1 MFRSNDYYKCRST
14 VAAILAR
21 NSRNFLARLRENWN
35 AGRGR
40 HRSAF
45 SLGDPAECFSPNPIT
60 VQTNAKTVVL
70 ALVSIIPSVTQLR
83 AQKLDPSLYSSLEWR
98 MIGPFRGGR
107 TIGATGVRGQP
118 NVFYVGVNNGGV
130 WKTTDAGRVWT
141 PIFDEQP
148 TGSVGDVAV
157 APSNPNVIYVGSGE
171 GVQRPDLSTGDG
183 IYKSTDA
190 GKTWRHLGLRDGQQ
204 IGSVIVDPRDENRV
218 FAGVLGHPYGPNA
231 ERGVYRSTNGGET
244 FERVLYKDENTG
256 AAQVGFDPS
265 NPQIVY
271 AALWAGRQGPWENAS
286 WNGPLS
292 GLFKSVDGGS
302 TWRQIGKGFPSAGEG
317 LGRIGFTIA
326 PSDPRRM
333 YATVDAPTLG
343 GIYRSDDA
351 GETWRR
357 TNDEVRVWGRA
368 SDFAEVKVDPRNSD
382 VVYSANTSTYRS
394 TDGGTTFTAIK
405 GAPGGDDYHRIW
417 INPDNSDIMI
427 IAADQ
432 GATITVNGGKT
443 WSSWYNQP
451 TAQFYHV
458 ITDNRVP
465 YWVYGG
471 QQESGSVG
479 TMSRGD
485 YGAIT
490 FREWNPV
497 GAEEY
502 GYIAPDPLDPN
513 IIYGG
518 KLTRFDQRSREV
530 QSVTP
535 EPVSSGKYRF
545 LRTAPVIFSTVDP
558 YVLYYAGN
566 VLFKTTNGGHSWDV
580 ISPDLTR
587 QNYDVPAAYGIFTNG
602 DPSRAK
608 NRGVIYT
615 VAPSFK
621 SVNTIWTGSDDG
633 VIKLTRDGGKTWTDV
648 TPAALTPWSK
658 VSLMEASHFD
668 DQSAYAAI
676 NRFKLDDLHPHIYR
690 THDLGKTWKEIVN
703 GIPGNEVVN
712 SVRED
717 PVRRGLLFAG
727 TERAVYF
734 SLDDGERWQPLRLN
748 MPATSIRDLVIHDD
762 DIVVGTHGRSFW
774 ILDDMTPLRQ
784 LNAKTASAE
793 TFLFKPKLTY
803 RFRRNK
809 NTDTP
814 LSPEEP
820 AGKNPPDGA
829 IINYRLGADSGTPVV
844 LEILDAT
851 GKTIRTFSSAD
862 SVEPVDTHLNV
873 PTYWVRPQQR
883 LAATRGTH
891 RFVWDLHYP
900 PPQVLA
906 HDYPISAIY
915 GDTPRTPLGPAVLP
929 GTYTVRLSANGQRY
943 TQPLTIKMDPRVQI
957 TDAGL
962 RLQRDIGVR
971 MNDAISRDFAALAEV
986 RARRV
991 VLRTSRDG
999 AKAKELADS
1008 LVALDS
1014 ALARVENGV
1023 QTANAAGLV
1032 ALNEQLAGILDA
1044 VEGADAEPTTQVV
1057 AAASDL
1063 EKSLAVALAQWAE
1076 IKRTRLRPN
1085 R

>member
-1 MFRSNDYYKCRST
+1 MILGRRPGNFFVPRRSFGRSFPFGHVKCACWPALSSLC
-14 VAAILAR
+14 I
-21 NSRNFLARLRENWN
+21 F
-35 AGRGR
+35 
-40 HRSAF
+40 
-45 SLGDPAECFSPNPIT
+45 LGDLSPQLHFTEPEIVHT
-60 VQTNAKTVVL
+60 PKKAALL
-70 ALVSIIPSVTQLR
+70 ALVAISSSSIELR

-118 NVFYVGVNNGGV
+118 NVFYIGVNNGGV

-148 TGSVGDVAV
+148 TGSIGDVAV
-157 APSNPNVIYVGSGE
+157 APSNPNVLYVGSGE
-171 GVQRPDLSTGDG
+171 GVQRPDLSSGDG
-183 IYKSTDA
+183 IYKSVDA

-204 IGSVIVDPRDENRV
+204 IGSVIVDPRDENKIFV
-218 FAGVLGHPYGPNA
+218 GVLGHPYGPNT
-231 ERGVYRSTNGGET
+231 ERGVYRSTNGGES

-292 GLFKSVDGGS
+292 SLFKSADGGT
-302 TWRQIGKGFPSAGEG
+302 TWRQIGKGFPSAEQG

-333 YATVDAPTLG
+333 YATVEAPTLG

-357 TNDEVRVWGRA
+357 TNDEVRVWDRA
-368 SDFAEVKVDPRNSD
+368 SDFAEVKVDPRNPD

-394 TDGGTTFTAIK
+394 SDGGTTWTAIK

-417 INPDNSDIMI
+417 INPDNPEIMI

-458 ITDNRVP
+458 ITDNRIP

-471 QQESGSVG
+471 QQESGSIG

-490 FREWNPV
+490 FREWNSV
-497 GAEEY
+497 GVEEY
-502 GYIAPDPLDPN
+502 GYVAPDPLDPN

-518 KLTRFDQRSREV
+518 KITRFDQRSREV
-530 QSVTP
+530 QNISP
-535 EPVSSGKYRF
+535 EAVRSGKYRF
-545 LRTAPVIFSTVDP
+545 LRTAPVIFSIVDP
-558 YVLYYAGN
+558 HTLYYAGN

-587 QNYDVPAAYGIFTNG
+587 QNYDVPQAYGIFTDG
-602 DPSRAK
+602 DLSRAK
-608 NRGVIYT
+608 NRGVIYA
-615 VAPSFK
+615 VAPSFRN
-621 SVNTIWTGSDDG
+621 VNTIWTGSDDG
-633 VIKLTRDGGKTWTDV
+633 VMNLTRDGGKTWTNV

-658 VSLMEASHFD
+658 VSQLEASHFD
-668 DQSAYAAI
+668 DESAYAAI

-690 THDLGKTWKEIVN
+690 THDGGKSWKEIVN
-703 GIPGNEVVN
+703 GIPANEVVN

-727 TERAVYF
+727 TERAAYF
-734 SLDDGERWQPLRLN
+734 SLDDGEQWQPLRLN

-762 DIVVGTHGRSFW
+762 DIIVGTHGRSFW

-784 LNAKTASAE
+784 LDAKAGSAE

-814 LSPEEP
+814 LPPEEP

-844 LEILDAT
+844 LDILDDA
-851 GKTIRTFSSAD
+851 GHIVRSFSSAD
-862 SVEPVDTHLNV
+862 SVEPIETDLPV

-883 LAATRGTH
+883 LARSRGTH

-900 PPQVLA
+900 SPKVLG

-915 GDTPRTPLGPAVLP
+915 GDTPRFPLGPAVLP
-929 GTYTVRLSANGQRY
+929 GTYAVRLTANGRTY
-943 TQPLTIKMDPRVQI
+943 TQPLVIKMDPRVQI

-962 RLQRDIGVR
+962 RLQRDLGVR
-971 MNDAISRDFAALAEV
+971 MNDAISRDFAALSEV
-986 RARRV
+986 RAQRTL
-991 VLRTSRDG
+991 LRAQREG
-999 AKAKELADS
+999 AKAKEVADS

-1014 ALARVENGV
+1014 LLAKIESGARGG
-1023 QTANAAGLV
+1023 APLGLV
-1032 ALNEQLAGILDA
+1032 VLNEQLAGILDA
-1044 VEGADAEPTTQVV
+1044 VEGADAEPTTRVV
-1057 AAASDL
+1057 AAAGDL
-1063 EKSLAVALAQWAE
+1063 EKSLAAILAQWSDIQRTR
-1076 IKRTRLRPN
+1076 IKRDRK
-1085 R
+1085 

>member
-1 MFRSNDYYKCRST
+1 MLATRPLTIFVT
-14 VAAILAR
+14 LLAAVI
-21 NSRNFLARLRENWN
+21 
-35 AGRGR
+35 
-40 HRSAF
+40 
-45 SLGDPAECFSPNPIT
+45 SLPAEG
-60 VQTNAKTVVL
+60 
-70 ALVSIIPSVTQLR
+70 
-83 AQKLDPSLYSSLEWR
+83 QKVDPSLYSSLEWR
-98 MIGPFRGGR
+98 MIGPFRAGR

-130 WKTTDAGRVWT
+130 WKTTDYGRVWT
-141 PIFDEQP
+141 PIFDAQA
-148 TGSVGDVAV
+148 TGSIGDLAV
-157 APSNPNVIYVGSGE
+157 APSNPNVIYVGTGE

-183 IYKSTDA
+183 VYKSTDA

-204 IGSVIVDPRDENRV
+204 IGGVIVDPRDENRIFV
-218 FAGVLGHPYGPNA
+218 AVLGHPYGPNP
-231 ERGVYRSTNGGET
+231 ERGVYRSTNGGES

-256 AAQVGFDPS
+256 AIQVSFDPA
-265 NPQIVY
+265 NPQTVY

-292 GLFKSVDGGS
+292 GLFKSVDGGT
-302 TWRQIGKGFPSAGEG
+302 TWRQLTTGLPTTAQG

-333 YATVDAPTLG
+333 YATVDAPTQG

-368 SDFAEVKVDPRNSD
+368 SDFAEVKVDPRNPD
-382 VVYSANTSTYRS
+382 VMYSANTSTYRS
-394 TDGGTTFTAIK
+394 TDGGKTFTAIK

-417 INPDNSDIMI
+417 INPDNPEIML
-427 IAADQ
+427 IASDQ
-432 GATITVNGGKT
+432 GATITVNGGAT

-458 ITDNRVP
+458 ITDNRIP

-502 GYIAPDPLDPN
+502 GYVAPDPLDPN

-518 KLTRFDQRSREV
+518 KISRFDQRSREV
-530 QSVTP
+530 QNISP
-535 EPVSSGKYRF
+535 EVVRSGKYRF
-545 LRTAPVIFSTVDP
+545 LRTAPIIFSPVDP
-558 YVLYYAGN
+558 HALYYGSN
-566 VLFKTTNGGHSWDV
+566 VLFKTVNGGHSWDIV
-580 ISPDLTR
+580 SPDLTR
-587 QNYDVPAAYGIFTNG
+587 QTYDVPSSYGMYTDGNL
-602 DPSRAK
+602 DRAR

-615 VAPSFK
+615 IAPSFRDA
-621 SVNTIWTGSDDG
+621 NTIWTGSDDG
-633 VIKLTRDGGKTWTDV
+633 SIQLTRDGGKTWRNV
-648 TPAALTPWSK
+648 TPSALTPWSK

-690 THDLGKTWKEIVN
+690 THDGGVSWKEIVN
-703 GIPGNEVVN
+703 GIPADEVVN

-717 PVRRGLLFAG
+717 PLRRGLLFAG

-734 SLDDGERWQPLRLN
+734 SLDDGEQWQPLRLN

-774 ILDDMTPLRQ
+774 ILDDMTPIRQ
-784 LNAKTASAE
+784 IAARTSPAE

-814 LSPEEP
+814 LPPEEP

-829 IINYRLGADSGTPVV
+829 IINYRLGSDVKTPVV
-844 LEILDAT
+844 LEVVNAS
-851 GKTIRTFSSAD
+851 GGVVRAFSSAD
-862 SVEPVDTHLNV
+862 SVEPIETDLNV
-873 PTYWVRPQQR
+873 PTYWLRPPQR
-883 LAATRGTH
+883 VASNAGTH
-891 RFVWDLHYP
+891 RFVWDLHYAP
-900 PPQVLA
+900 PKVLG

-915 GDTPRTPLGPAVLP
+915 GDTPRYPLGPAVLP
-929 GTYTVRLSANGQRY
+929 GEYTVRLSVNGRSY
-943 TQPLTIKMDPRVQI
+943 SQPLTVKMDPRAPI
-957 TDAGL
+957 TAAGL
-962 RLQRDIGVR
+962 KLQHDIGVR
-971 MNDAISRDFAALAEV
+971 MNDAISRDFTALGEV
-986 RARRV
+986 RRQRALLKAQRE
-991 VLRTSRDG
+991 G
-999 AKAKELADS
+999 AKAGEVADS
-1008 LVALDS
+1008 LVALDT
-1014 ALARVENGV
+1014 ALGAIESGPRTGTAQNLVRLNG
-1023 QTANAAGLV
+1023 
-1032 ALNEQLAGILDA
+1032 ELAGVLDA
-1044 VEGADAEPTTQVV
+1044 VEGADMDPTAQTV
-1057 AAASDL
+1057 AAAADL
-1063 EKSLAVALAQWAE
+1063 ERSLAAVLVQWSE
-1076 IKRTRLRPN
+1076 IQRTRLRRN
-1085 R
+1085 

>member
-1 MFRSNDYYKCRST
+1 MPTIRPVLVLLTLVTGAISSP
-14 VAAILAR
+14 VAA
-21 NSRNFLARLRENWN
+21 
-35 AGRGR
+35 
-40 HRSAF
+40 
-45 SLGDPAECFSPNPIT
+45 
-60 VQTNAKTVVL
+60 
-70 ALVSIIPSVTQLR
+70 
-83 AQKLDPSLYSSLEWR
+83 QKVDPSLYSSLEWR
-98 MIGPFRGGR
+98 MIGPFRAGR

-130 WKTTDAGRVWT
+130 WKTTDYGRVWT
-141 PIFDEQP
+141 PIFDAQP
-148 TGSVGDVAV
+148 TGSIGDLAV
-157 APSNPNVIYVGSGE
+157 APSNPSVIYVGTGE

-204 IGSVIVDPRDENRV
+204 IGGVIVDPRDENRIFV
-218 FAGVLGHPYGPNA
+218 AVLGHPYGPNP

-256 AAQVGFDPS
+256 AIQVGFDPT
-265 NPQIVY
+265 NPRIVY
-271 AALWAGRQGPWENAS
+271 AALWAGRQGPWENAE

-292 GLFKSVDGGS
+292 GLFKSIDGGT
-302 TWRQIGKGFPSAGEG
+302 TWRQLTGGLPTTAHG

-351 GETWRR
+351 GESWRR
-357 TNDEVRVWGRA
+357 TNSEVRVWGRA
-368 SDFAEVKVDPRNSD
+368 SDFAEVKVDPRNPD
-382 VVYSANTSTYRS
+382 VMYSANTSTYRS
-394 TDGGTTFTAIK
+394 TDGGKTFTAIK

-417 INPDNSDIMI
+417 INPDNPDIML
-427 IAADQ
+427 IASDQ

-458 ITDNRVP
+458 ITDNRIP

-479 TMSRGD
+479 TTSRGD

-502 GYIAPDPLDPN
+502 GYVAPDPLDPN

-518 KLTRFDQRSREV
+518 RISRFDQRSREV
-530 QSVTP
+530 QNVSP
-535 EPVSSGKYRF
+535 EAVRSGNYRF
-545 LRTAPVIFSTVDP
+545 LRTAPIIFSTVDP
-558 YVLYYAGN
+558 HALYYGSN
-566 VLFKTTNGGHSWDV
+566 VLFKTVNGGHSWNIV
-580 ISPDLTR
+580 SPDLTR
-587 QNYDVPAAYGIFTNG
+587 QNYDVPSSYGMYTDGNL
-602 DPSRAK
+602 DRAK

-615 VAPSFK
+615 IAPSFRNA
-621 SVNTIWTGSDDG
+621 NTIWTGSDDG
-633 VIKLTRDGGKTWTDV
+633 FIQLTRDGGKSWTNV
-648 TPAALTPWSK
+648 TPGALTPWSK

-690 THDLGKTWKEIVN
+690 THDGGVRWKEIVN
-703 GIPGNEVVN
+703 GIPDNEVVN

-717 PVRRGLLFAG
+717 PLRPGLLFAG

-734 SLDDGERWQPLRLN
+734 SLDDGEQWQPLRLN

-784 LNAKTASAE
+784 LAAKTAVAE

-814 LSPEEP
+814 LPPEEP

-829 IINYRLGADSGTPVV
+829 IINYRLASDARAPVV
-844 LEILDAT
+844 LEILNIS
-851 GKTIRTFSSAD
+851 GGVVRSFSSAD
-862 SVEPVDTHLNV
+862 SVEPVEADLNV
-873 PTYWVRPQQR
+873 PTYWLRPPQP
-883 LAATRGTH
+883 LASTAGTH

-900 PPQVLA
+900 PPRVPGYE
-906 HDYPISAIY
+906 YPISAIY
-915 GDTPRTPLGPAVLP
+915 GDTPRHPLGPAVLP
-929 GTYTVRLSANGQRY
+929 GGYTVRLTVSGRTY
-943 TQPLTIKMDPRVQI
+943 SQPLTIKMDPRAPI

-962 RLQRDIGVR
+962 RLQHDIGVR
-971 MNDAISRDFAALAEV
+971 MNNAISRDFAALGEV
-986 RARRV
+986 RRQRSLLKIRREE
-991 VLRTSRDG
+991 
-999 AKAKELADS
+999 AKAGEVADS
-1008 LVALDS
+1008 LTALDS
-1014 ALARVENGV
+1014 VLAAIESGPRTGTAENLARLNG
-1023 QTANAAGLV
+1023 
-1032 ALNEQLAGILDA
+1032 ELAGVLDV
-1044 VEGADAEPTTQVV
+1044 VEGADMDPTTQVV
-1057 AAASDL
+1057 AAAAEL
-1063 EKSLAVALAQWAE
+1063 ERSLDSVLAQWSE
-1076 IKRTRLRPN
+1076 IQRTRLHRN
-1085 R
+1085 SR

>member
-1 MFRSNDYYKCRST
+1 
-14 VAAILAR
+14 
-21 NSRNFLARLRENWN
+21 
-35 AGRGR
+35 
-40 HRSAF
+40 
-45 SLGDPAECFSPNPIT
+45 
-60 VQTNAKTVVL
+60 
-70 ALVSIIPSVTQLR
+70 
-83 AQKLDPSLYSSLEWR
+83 
-98 MIGPFRGGR
+98 
-107 TIGATGVRGQP
+107 
-118 NVFYVGVNNGGV
+118 
-130 WKTTDAGRVWT
+130 
-141 PIFDEQP
+141 
-148 TGSVGDVAV
+148 
-157 APSNPNVIYVGSGE
+157 
-171 GVQRPDLSTGDG
+171 
-183 IYKSTDA
+183 
-190 GKTWRHLGLRDGQQ
+190 
-204 IGSVIVDPRDENRV
+204 
-218 FAGVLGHPYGPNA
+218 
-231 ERGVYRSTNGGET
+231 
-244 FERVLYKDENTG
+244 
-256 AAQVGFDPS
+256 
-265 NPQIVY
+265 
-271 AALWAGRQGPWENAS
+271 
-286 WNGPLS
+286 
-292 GLFKSVDGGS
+292 
-302 TWRQIGKGFPSAGEG
+302 
-317 LGRIGFTIA
+317 
-326 PSDPRRM
+326 
-333 YATVDAPTLG
+333 
-343 GIYRSDDA
+343 
-351 GETWRR
+351 
-357 TNDEVRVWGRA
+357 VRVWGRA
-368 SDFAEVKVDPRNSD
+368 SDFAEVKVDPRNPD

-417 INPDNSDIMI
+417 INPDNPQIMI

-432 GATITVNGGKT
+432 GATITVNGGQT

-458 ITDNRVP
+458 ITDNRIP

-502 GYIAPDPLDPN
+502 GYVAPDPLDPN

-530 QSVTP
+530 QSVAP
-535 EPVSSGKYRF
+535 EAVSSGKYRF
-545 LRTAPVIFSTVDP
+545 LRTAPVIFSTVDQH
-558 YVLYYAGN
+558 VLYYAGN
-566 VLFKTTNGGHSWDV
+566 VLFKTMNGGHSWDV

-587 QNYDVPAAYGIFTNG
+587 QNYDVPAAYSMFTNG
-602 DPSRAK
+602 DLSRAK

-621 SVNTIWTGSDDG
+621 SLNTIWTGSDDG

-703 GIPGNEVVN
+703 GIPDNEVVN

-727 TERAVYF
+727 TERAAYF
-734 SLDDGERWQPLRLN
+734 SLDDGEHWQPLRLN

-774 ILDDMTPLRQ
+774 ILDDMTLLRQ
-784 LNAKTASAE
+784 LNAKSASSE

-803 RFRRNK
+803 RFRRDR

-814 LSPEEP
+814 LPPEEP

-851 GKTIRTFSSAD
+851 GKTIRSFSSAD
-862 SVEPVDTHLNV
+862 SVEPMDTHLNV

-883 LAATRGTH
+883 LAATRGSH

-943 TQPLTIKMDPRVQI
+943 TQPLTIRMDPRVQI

-971 MNDAISRDFAALAEV
+971 MNDAISRDFAALSEV
-986 RARRV
+986 RAQRV
-991 VLRTSRDG
+991 VLRTTREG

-1014 ALARVENGV
+1014 TLARVENGAEA
-1023 QTANAAGLV
+1023 ANAVGLV
-1032 ALNEQLAGILDA
+1032 ALNEQLAGILDT

-1063 EKSLAVALAQWAE
+1063 ERSLAAALARWSDF
-1076 IKRTRLRPN
+1076 KRTRLNTKR
-1085 R
+1085 

>member
-1 MFRSNDYYKCRST
+1 MESH
-14 VAAILAR
+14 A
-21 NSRNFLARLRENWN
+21 
-35 AGRGR
+35 
-40 HRSAF
+40 
-45 SLGDPAECFSPNPIT
+45 
-60 VQTNAKTVVL
+60 Q
-70 ALVSIIPSVTQLR
+70 QLD
-83 AQKLDPSLYSSLEWR
+83 ASLYSNLRWR
-98 MIGPFRGGR
+98 MVGPFRAGR
-107 TIGATGVRGQP
+107 TVGASGVRGQP
-118 NVFYVGVNNGGV
+118 NVFYIGVNNGGV
-130 WKTTDAGRVWT
+130 WKTTDFGHTWA

-148 TGSVGDVAV
+148 TGSIGDLAV
-157 APSNPNVIYVGSGE
+157 AQSNPNVVYVGTGE
-171 GVQRPDLSTGDG
+171 GLQRPDLSTGDG
-183 IYKSTDA
+183 VYKSTDA

-204 IGSVIVDPRDENRV
+204 IGGIIIDPRDENRIFV
-218 FAGVLGHPYGPNA
+218 AVLGHPYGPNA

-244 FERVLYKDENTG
+244 FEKVLYKDENTG
-256 AAQVGFDPS
+256 AIQVAFDPT
-265 NPQIVY
+265 NPQTVY
-271 AALWAGRQGPWENAS
+271 ASLWAGRQGPWENSS

-292 GLFKSVDGGS
+292 GLFKSVDGGT
-302 TWRQIGKGFPSAGEG
+302 TWRQIGKGFPTAAQG

-326 PSDPRRM
+326 PSDPQRM
-333 YATVDAPTLG
+333 YGTVDAPTLG

-368 SDFAEVKVDPRNSD
+368 SDFAEVKVDPRNPD
-382 VVYSANTSTYRS
+382 VMYSANTSTYRS
-394 TDGGTTFTAIK
+394 TDGGKTFTAIK

-417 INPDNSDIMI
+417 INPDNPDIML

-458 ITDNRVP
+458 ITDNQIP

-490 FREWNPV
+490 FREWNQV
-497 GAEEY
+497 GVEEY
-502 GYIAPDPLDPN
+502 GYVAPDPLDPN

-518 KLTRFDQRSREV
+518 KISRFDQRSREV
-530 QSVTP
+530 QNISP
-535 EPVSSGKYRF
+535 EAVRSGKYRF

-558 YVLYYAGN
+558 HILYFAGN

-587 QNYDVPAAYGIFTNG
+587 QTYDVPASYGIFTNG
-602 DPSRAK
+602 DPSRAQ

-615 VAPSFK
+615 VAPSFRN
-621 SVNTIWTGSDDG
+621 VNTIWTGSDDG
-633 VIKLTRDGGKTWTDV
+633 VINLTRDGGKTWTNV

-668 DQSAYAAI
+668 DETAYAAI

-690 THDLGKTWKEIVN
+690 THDGGKSWTEIVN
-703 GIPGNEVVN
+703 GIPEGEVVN

-734 SLDDGERWQPLRLN
+734 SLDDGGHWQSLRLN

-784 LNAKTASAE
+784 LDVRPASE
-793 TFLFKPKLTY
+793 TFLFKPKLAY

-814 LSPEEP
+814 LPPEEP

-829 IINYRLGADSGTPVV
+829 IIRYRIGSGATTPVV
-844 LEILDAT
+844 LDILDGA
-851 GKTIRTFSSAD
+851 GKVVRTYSSAD
-862 SVEPVDTHLNV
+862 SVQAIETDLNV
-873 PTYWVRPQQR
+873 PTYWVRPPRR
-883 LAATRGTH
+883 LAATHGTH
-891 RFVWDLHYP
+891 TFVWDLHYP
-900 PPQVLA
+900 PPQVLS
-906 HDYPISAIY
+906 HEYPISAIY
-915 GDTPRTPLGPAVLP
+915 GDTPRYPLGPAVLP
-929 GTYTVRLSANGQRY
+929 GTYTVRLTVNGRRY
-943 TQPLTIKMDPRVQI
+943 DQPLTVKMDPRVRI
-957 TDAGL
+957 SAVGL
-962 RLQRDIGVR
+962 RLQHDIGVR
-971 MNDAISRDFAALAEV
+971 MNDAISRDFAALSEI
-986 RARRV
+986 RAQRGL
-991 VLRTSRDG
+991 LRTQREG
-999 AKAKELADS
+999 AKAKEVADS
-1008 LVALDS
+1008 LIALDS
-1014 ALARVENGV
+1014 TLAGLENSGRG
-1023 QTANAAGLV
+1023 AAAAGFV
-1032 ALNEQLAGILDA
+1032 QLNEQLAGVLDT

-1057 AAASDL
+1057 AAASSL
-1063 EKSLAVALAQWAE
+1063 EQSLNALLARWSE
-1076 IKRTRLRPN
+1076 IRRTRVRSD
-1085 R
+1085 RQ

>member
-1 MFRSNDYYKCRST
+1 MPTTRPVLVFLAVVMGAVSSP
-14 VAAILAR
+14 VAAQ
-21 NSRNFLARLRENWN
+21 E
-35 AGRGR
+35 
-40 HRSAF
+40 
-45 SLGDPAECFSPNPIT
+45 
-60 VQTNAKTVVL
+60 V
-70 ALVSIIPSVTQLR
+70 
-83 AQKLDPSLYSSLEWR
+83 DPSLYSSLEWR
-98 MIGPFRGGR
+98 MIGPFRAGR

-130 WKTTDAGRVWT
+130 WKTTDYGRVWT
-141 PIFDEQP
+141 PIFDAQP
-148 TGSVGDVAV
+148 TGSIGDLAV
-157 APSNPNVIYVGSGE
+157 APSNPSVIYVGTGE

-190 GKTWRHLGLRDGQQ
+190 GKTWRHLGLRAGQQ
-204 IGSVIVDPRDENRV
+204 IGGVIVDPRDENRIFV
-218 FAGVLGHPYGPNA
+218 AVLGHPYGPNP

-256 AAQVGFDPS
+256 AIQVGFDPT

-286 WNGPLS
+286 WNGTLS
-292 GLFKSVDGGS
+292 GLFKSIDGGT
-302 TWRQIGKGFPSAGEG
+302 TWRQLTSGLPTTAQG

-351 GETWRR
+351 GESWRR
-357 TNDEVRVWGRA
+357 TNSEVRVWGRA
-368 SDFAEVKVDPRNSD
+368 SDFAEVKVDPRNPD
-382 VVYSANTSTYRS
+382 VMYSANTSTYRS
-394 TDGGTTFTAIK
+394 TDGGKTFTAIK

-417 INPDNSDIMI
+417 INPDNPDIML
-427 IAADQ
+427 IASDQ

-458 ITDNRVP
+458 ITDNRIP

-479 TMSRGD
+479 TTSRGD

-502 GYIAPDPLDPN
+502 GYVAPDPLDPN

-518 KLTRFDQRSREV
+518 KISRFDQRSREV
-530 QSVTP
+530 QNISP
-535 EPVSSGKYRF
+535 EAARSGKYRF
-545 LRTAPVIFSTVDP
+545 LRTAPIIFSTVDP
-558 YVLYYAGN
+558 HVLYYGSN
-566 VLFKTTNGGHSWDV
+566 VLFKTVNGGHSWDIV
-580 ISPDLTR
+580 SPDLTR
-587 QNYDVPAAYGIFTNG
+587 QNYDVPPSYGMYTDGNLE
-602 DPSRAK
+602 RAK

-615 VAPSFK
+615 IAPSFRNA
-621 SVNTIWTGSDDG
+621 NTIWIGSDDG
-633 VIKLTRDGGKTWTDV
+633 FIQLTRDGGKTWTNV
-648 TPAALTPWSK
+648 TPGALTPWSK

-690 THDLGKTWKEIVN
+690 THDGGVSWKEIVN
-703 GIPGNEVVN
+703 GIPDNEVVN
-712 SVRED
+712 SIRED
-717 PVRRGLLFAG
+717 PLRPGLLFAG

-734 SLDDGERWQPLRLN
+734 SLDDGEQWQPLRLN

-784 LNAKTASAE
+784 LAAKTAVAE

-814 LSPEEP
+814 LPPEEP

-829 IINYRLGADSGTPVV
+829 IINYRLGSDARAPVV
-844 LEILDAT
+844 LAILNSS
-851 GKTIRTFSSAD
+851 GGVVRSFSSAD
-862 SVEPVDTHLNV
+862 SVEPIEADLNV
-873 PTYWVRPQQR
+873 PTYWLRPPQP
-883 LAATRGTH
+883 LASTASTH

-900 PPQVLA
+900 PPKVLGYA
-906 HDYPISAIY
+906 YPISAIY
-915 GDTPRTPLGPAVLP
+915 GDTPRYPLGPAVLP
-929 GTYTVRLSANGQRY
+929 GDYTVRLTVSGRTY
-943 TQPLTIKMDPRVQI
+943 SQPLKIKMDPRAPI
-957 TDAGL
+957 TNAGL
-962 RLQRDIGVR
+962 RLQHDIGVR
-971 MNDAISRDFAALAEV
+971 MNDAISRDFAALGDV
-986 RARRV
+986 RRQRALLKTRREA
-991 VLRTSRDG
+991 
-999 AKAKELADS
+999 AKAGGVADS
-1008 LVALDS
+1008 LTALDS
-1014 ALARVENGV
+1014 ALLAIESGPRTGTAENLARLNG
-1023 QTANAAGLV
+1023 
-1032 ALNEQLAGILDA
+1032 ELAGVLDA
-1044 VEGADAEPTTQVV
+1044 VEGADMDPTTQVV
-1057 AAASDL
+1057 AAAADL
-1063 EKSLAVALAQWAE
+1063 ERSLASVLAQWSE
-1076 IKRTRLRPN
+1076 IQRTRLRRN
-1085 R
+1085 SR